1 MNQQINLRLPQRLL
15 KSATRHANKHG
26 FGSVQEF
33 IKETLRDK
41 LFPPEELSKDEMA
54 YVMAVLKDAKENN
67 DFISEKELFNELD
80 QKIGIRNNTPKKISK
95 RIRSTK

>member
-54 YVMAVLKDAKENN
+54 YVMAVLKDTKENN

-80 QKIGIRNNTPKKISK
+80 QKIGIYDKRKQKVSK
-95 RIRSTK
+95 RNKPIK

>member
-1 MNQQINLRLPQRLL
+1 

-54 YVMAVLKDAKENN
+54 YVMAVLKDTKENN

-80 QKIGIRNNTPKKISK
+80 QKIGIYDKRKQKVSK
-95 RIRSTK
+95 RNKPIK